1 MPGVA
6 LVGLNNAGGVQR
18 GGGQTFCK
26 AIGALVAVLGDDVA
40 PHGSGSHQSAKMVQ
54 GSTFFK
60 INGIP
65 VCIAGNL
72 ASCSHQTDGQ
82 GWFNCSN

>member
-6 LVGLNNAGGVQR
+6 LVGLNSAGGLQQ

-26 AIGALVAVLGDDVA
+26 AIGALVAVVGDTVA
-40 PHGSGSHQSAKMVQ
+40 SHGSGPHQGPKMVQ

-60 INGIP
+60 IDGIP
-65 VCIAGNL
+65 VCIAGNA
-72 ASCSHQTDGQ
+72 ASCGDTTDGQ
-82 GWFNCSN
+82 PWFNCSS

>member
-6 LVGLNNAGGVQR
+6 LVGLNQAGGVQK
-18 GGGQTFCK
+18 GGGQSFCK
-26 AIGALVAVLGDDVA
+26 GNGALVSVVGDAVESHGNG
-40 PHGSGSHQSAKMVQ
+40 PHQGARMVQ

-72 ASCSHQTDGQ
+72 ASCGDATDGQ